1 MIPPEP
7 EVSLVEPQRQSP
19 LAILFLALRLIRNIG
34 IIQIFVGMGF
44 VLSRSPSLILVVLG
58 LFVVAAIALSL
69 AALGWWRYTFAVDAG
84 ELVVKKGVVSQD
96 TLTVPL
102 DRVQSVSIEQKL
114 LHRLVGLV
122 QVSLDTAGTATT
134 EFTIDAVDRAVAVAL
149 QRAAADY
156 RPDPGQ
162 LSGQSTSAAA
172 SDGSQADGTQADG
185 TQADGTQD
193 DSIYVHQSE
202 KAERVV
208 VRHDARRII
217 RIALARMPFSGLA
230 FAAPLVAFG
239 DDFVEALPI
248 DLPELEVDNGAALLW
263 FIPTALMIILVV
275 SVIFNVIRVLL
286 TDWNLTI
293 TSTVAGLRRDAG
305 LLSTTSVA
313 GSVPRVQHVE
323 IQQRLLERFAHI
335 QTTTLHN
342 IGEGNFQVPGCDEEQ
357 AQELRSLAL
366 DGSAGVTILNRQ
378 VSPLEVFKA
387 VRNSSVVTS
396 VIAVGLWFAVG
407 WWALFVLVLVPTVW
421 LATRRQVRLRRWG
434 IAADA
439 IADRTEL
446 LGWKSEE
453 ALLRKVNGVTVRQSL
468 FERKRDLATVRVQM
482 AGSSISIGMVP
493 LAEAN
498 AVRDRALYV
507 AETDRRPFM

>member
-1 MIPPEP
+1 VIPPEP

-19 LAILFLALRLIRNIG
+19 LAILFLALRLVRNIG

-58 LFVVAAIALSL
+58 LFAVAAIALSL

-122 QVSLDTAGTATT
+122 QISLDTAGTTTT

-156 RPDPGQ
+156 RPDLGQ
-162 LSGQSTSAAA
+162 QSGQSTSAAA
-172 SDGSQADGTQADG
+172 SDGTQADR
-185 TQADGTQD
+185 TQD
-193 DSIYVHQSE
+193 DSTYVHQSE
-202 KAERVV
+202 QPERVV
-208 VRHDARRII
+208 VRHDPRRIV

-230 FAAPLVAFG
+230 FAAPLLAFG
-239 DDFVEALPI
+239 DNFVEALPV

-263 FIPTALMIILVV
+263 FIPAAFMIILVV

-286 TDWNLTI
+286 NDWNLTI

-313 GSVPRVQHVE
+313 SSVPRVQHVE

-342 IGEGNFQVPGCDEEQ
+342 VGEGNFQVPGCDEDQ

-366 DGSAGVTILNRQ
+366 DGSAGVTVLDQ
-378 VSPLEVFKA
+378 HVSSLEVFKV
-387 VRNSSVVTS
+387 VRNSSIVTS
-396 VIAVGLWFAVG
+396 VISVGLWFAVG
-407 WWALFVLVLVPTVW
+407 WWALFVLVLIPAVW
-421 LATRRQVRLRRWG
+421 WLTRRQVGLRRWG

-446 LGWKSEE
+446 WGWKSEE

-468 FERKRDLATVRVQM
+468 FERKRDLATVRLQM
-482 AGSSISIGMVP
+482 AGSSISIGMIP
-493 LAEAN
+493 LTEAR